1 MRQTIASILAA
12 GFCFMAGVAGY
23 HQVMMSQIHYPE
35 AKKAVYVNVDN
46 TDLELIDQLTLQVPD
61 EIKIVCAKYGNEY
74 GIEPELLEAIAW
86 RESRWTANVVS
97 ENGACKGL
105 MQINEKV
112 HGERMK
118 KLGVTD
124 IYDVDG
130 NIHVAAD
137 YLNELLEDNPSI
149 EYALARYHGESR
161 PEKVL
166 NGAKPSGYVKQIQR
180 VAKALKDMRKEA

>member
-23 HQVMMSQIHYPE
+23 HQVVLSEIHYPE

-46 TDLELIDQLTLQVPD
+46 SDLELIDQLTLQVPD

-105 MQINEKV
+105 MQINENIHKD
-112 HGERMK
+112 RME
-118 KLGVTD
+118 KLGVKDVYD
-124 IYDVDG
+124 IDG
-130 NIHVAAD
+130 NVHVAAD
-137 YLNELLEDNPSI
+137 YFAELLEDNPNV

-166 NGAKPSGYVKQIQR
+166 NGGKPSNYVRQIER
-180 VAKALKDMRKEA
+180 VCKALKEMRKEA

>member
-1 MRQTIASILAA
+1 MQRILSLLAA

-35 AKKAVYVNVDN
+35 AKKAVYVNIDN
-46 TDLELIDQLTLQVPD
+46 SDLELIDQLTLQVPD

-74 GIEPELLEAIAW
+74 GIDPELLEAIAW

-97 ENGACKGL
+97 ENGTCKGL

-118 KLGVTD
+118 KL
-124 IYDVDG
+124 
-130 NIHVAAD
+130 
-137 YLNELLEDNPSI
+137 
-149 EYALARYHGESR
+149 ESR
-161 PEKVL
+161 TYMTLTATSMWQRTIWENSWKTTQTL
-166 NGAKPSGYVKQIQR
+166 N
-180 VAKALKDMRKEA
+180 MRLQDTTESQDRKRS

>member
-1 MRQTIASILAA
+1 MQRILSLLAA

-46 TDLELIDQLTLQVPD
+46 SDLELIDQLTLQVPD

-74 GIEPELLEAIAW
+74 GIDPELLEAIAW

-97 ENGACKGL
+97 ENGTCKGL

-166 NGAKPSGYVKQIQR
+166 NGAKPSNYVKQIQR